1 MSSTRSS
8 EHRAPSTDP
17 RTPPKIETAQL
28 MQGRREILI
37 QHGSQQYRLRIT
49 SAGKLILT
57 K

>member
-1 MSSTRSS
+1 M
-8 EHRAPSTDP
+8 DP
-17 RTPPKIETAQL
+17 QAPPKIETAQL